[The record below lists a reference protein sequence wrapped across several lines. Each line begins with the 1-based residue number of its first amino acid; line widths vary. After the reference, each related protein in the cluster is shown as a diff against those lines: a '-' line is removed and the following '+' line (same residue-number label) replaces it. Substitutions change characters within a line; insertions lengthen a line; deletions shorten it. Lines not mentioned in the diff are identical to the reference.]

1 MDISIPQVL
10 TMKAVPPQSSAIGC
24 QMLRQTVKAN
34 SFTRHGCSFQV
45 KSPAVNAL
53 LDARQF
59 GVWIQ
64 ADWTAHQPTG
74 QQNAQNLVRA
84 DYNGIQ
90 AGNFALWKRANGAL
104 LSVSTMTLNVN
115 GSSFSYNGNQLTQ
128 FMDFAFSSG
137 FGRQSKCDMGSWC
150 SNPPYDRSDG
160 ERNRAFGCDWPDTW
174 VTDDVCRSWH
184 WLSIPIGP
192 MLTSAFPYLK
202 SISGA
207 EVGAIPHISSLEL
220 DIQWRKGFPVYWL
233 QHRPRAQ
240 DSVAVSRGGL
250 TANRAV
256 NFEDLTFG
264 ANNAALLEWSSA
276 AQVDTRL
283 GVEGK
288 DHVAYVAGLQG
299 APASGHLIKV
309 YQPEMSLVWATPPE
323 SLASSLLAPEFKLA
337 HHRFVTYSQPVVFPA
352 NNVVARDINF
362 TSIQLDVVPSLVISV
377 VLGDIESFADANY
390 SCPIQFD
397 SLSVVTSTSSLP
409 ISNIDMSQ
417 VSQYDQY
424 RIFKECL
431 GQDIDFKSW
440 QKYRQCVCFSAREMS
455 AHGMI
460 KGVYSPLSLS
470 VSYKVDRP
478 AQDTATIDKGA
489 SSYRTVAAKGAA
501 MPVRNCTAWLVI
513 LSDSQI
519 VLKENQCSLSDV
531 RLPAE
536 GVLNAIR
543 GSRGKPQKAEAT
555 RLEDMA

>member
-1 MDISIPQVL
+1 
-10 TMKAVPPQSSAIGC
+10 
-24 QMLRQTVKAN
+24 
-34 SFTRHGCSFQV
+34 
-45 KSPAVNAL
+45 
-53 LDARQF
+53 
-59 GVWIQ
+59 
-64 ADWTAHQPTG
+64 
-74 QQNAQNLVRA
+74 
-84 DYNGIQ
+84 
-90 AGNFALWKRANGAL
+90 
-104 LSVSTMTLNVN
+104 
-115 GSSFSYNGNQLTQ
+115 
-128 FMDFAFSSG
+128 
-137 FGRQSKCDMGSWC
+137 
-150 SNPPYDRSDG
+150 
-160 ERNRAFGCDWPDTW
+160 
-174 VTDDVCRSWH
+174 
-184 WLSIPIGP
+184 

-250 TANRAV
+250 TADRAV
-256 NFEDLTFG
+256 NFEDRHFNLNAG
-264 ANNAALLEWSSA
+264 NAGSAPANNPALLQWSTA
-276 AQVDTRL
+276 AQIDARL
-283 GVEGK
+283 GVDGK
-288 DHVAYVAGLQG
+288 DYTQYVAAVIGQG
-299 APASGHLIKV
+299 AASSVQAHGSLIKV